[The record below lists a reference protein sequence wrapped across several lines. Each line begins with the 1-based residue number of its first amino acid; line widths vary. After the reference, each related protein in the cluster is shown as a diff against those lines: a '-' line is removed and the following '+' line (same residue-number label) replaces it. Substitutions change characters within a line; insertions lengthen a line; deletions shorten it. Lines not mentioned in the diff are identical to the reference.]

1 MPEFYFVTV
10 TTDEEYAA
18 AASLFKEY
26 AAWLNIDLGFQ
37 HFDQELNELKSMYA
51 LPDGGIILCKDGNE
65 FIGCVGVRKID
76 EETAELKRMYIR
88 GAYQNKGLG
97 KSLLEEAFAIAKKCG
112 YESIRLDTLNTM
124 ISAMNFY
131 KKNGFTETPPYYNN
145 PIDTAVYFQKFL

>member
-1 MPEFYFVTV
+1 MMFFVTV

-18 AASLFKEY
+18 AAGLFKEY

-37 HFDQELNELKSMYA
+37 HFEKELNELKSMYA
-51 LPDGGIILCKDGNE
+51 LPDGGIILCKNENE
-65 FIGCVGVRKID
+65 FIGCVGVRRID
-76 EETAELKRMYIR
+76 DTTAELKRMYIKD
-88 GAYQNKGLG
+88 AYQNKGLG
-97 KSLLEEAFAIAKKCG
+97 KTLLDAALAMAKKCG

-131 KKNGFTETPPYYNN
+131 KKNGFIETPPYYNN